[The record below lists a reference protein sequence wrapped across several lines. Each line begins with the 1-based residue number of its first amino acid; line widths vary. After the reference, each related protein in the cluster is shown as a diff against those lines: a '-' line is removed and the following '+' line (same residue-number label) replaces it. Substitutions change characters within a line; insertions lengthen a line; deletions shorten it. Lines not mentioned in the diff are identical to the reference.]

1 MVERLTL
8 NQDVAGSI
16 PARPTTFRVFTRK
29 QSHVTPPAM
38 LRIENLTYRI
48 GPRIL
53 LDQAKAVINPGHRV
67 GFIGRNGVGK
77 TTLFRLITG
86 ELEPDDGETYVPERW
101 QIGQTSQDL
110 PEGTDNLLEIV
121 IAADKELA
129 HLNARAEVETDPDKI
144 SEIHERL
151 QDKWAYT
158 AHSRAAK
165 ILAGL
170 GFSEHD
176 QTQPCNSFSGGWRMR
191 VALAS
196 LLFTEPDLLLLD
208 EPTNHLDL
216 EASLWLEDYL
226 TQYQGTLLLISHDR
240 DLLNRVVGEILH
252 LEHGKLTLYQGG
264 YDRFEATRRM
274 RLDLQAKQRVKQDLQ
289 RAHIQKFVDRFRY
302 SASKAKQAQSRI
314 KMLAKMEPIPEDREG
329 GSVHFNFPDPGH
341 LPPPLYSMD
350 QVSIGYDD
358 KVVLSNLSPYIGSED
373 RIALLGA
380 NGHGKSTLIKLLA
393 GRLSAMEGN
402 VSKSSKLKIGYFAQ
416 HQADE
421 LDLDA
426 TPVIELGRRRPKD
439 LEEKIRAHL
448 GRYGFS
454 QERGET
460 KVGNLSGG
468 EKARLLFALM
478 TADAPH
484 ILLLDEPTNHLDVDS
499 RQALI
504 QAINMFPGAVVI
516 VSHDFHILELTT
528 DQLWLVD
535 GGTVAPFDGDLSD
548 YRSFLLKKPGRTS
561 RENKPSKEPK
571 QSKKERRKLA
581 AEKRK
586 SHAHLKKKLSETEA
600 LIDRLNHD
608 IKDLNAQM
616 ADPELYQEDAGKL
629 VALQKKLGEV
639 TRQVED
645 AEERWATQQAD
656 WDQKTKV

>member
-1 MVERLTL
+1 
-8 NQDVAGSI
+8 
-16 PARPTTFRVFTRK
+16 
-29 QSHVTPPAM
+29 M

-53 LDQAKAVINPGHRV
+53 LDQAKAIINPGHRV

-77 TTLFRLITG
+77 TTLFRLIAG
-86 ELEPDDGETYVPERW
+86 DLEADDGTIHVPARW

-110 PEGTDNLLEIV
+110 PSGTQNLLEIV
-121 IAADKELA
+121 IASDKELA
-129 HLNARAEVETDPDKI
+129 ALTAAAEVETDPEKI
-144 SEIHERL
+144 AEIHEKL
-151 QDKWAYT
+151 LDKGAYS
-158 AHSRAAK
+158 AHSRAAR

-170 GFSEHD
+170 GFSEDD
-176 QTQPCNSFSGGWRMR
+176 QMQPCDSFSGGWRMR

-196 LLFTEPDLLLLD
+196 LLFTQPDLLLLD

-216 EASLWLEDYL
+216 EAALWLEDYL
-226 TQYQGTLLLISHDR
+226 SKYQGTLILISHDR

-252 LEHGKLTLYQGG
+252 LEHRKLTLYQGG

-274 RLDLQAKQRVKQDLQ
+274 RLDLQAKQRTKQDAQ

-302 SASKAKQAQSRI
+302 KASKAKQAQSRI

-329 GSVHFNFPDPGH
+329 GSAHFDFPDPGH

-350 QVSIGYDD
+350 GVAVGYDG
-358 KVVLSNLSPYIGSED
+358 KAVLTKLSPYIGSED

-393 GRLSAMEGN
+393 GRLAPLEGTVN
-402 VSKSSKLKIGYFAQ
+402 KSNKLRIGYFAQ
-416 HQADE
+416 NQADE
-421 LDLDA
+421 LDLGA
-426 TPVIELGRRRPKD
+426 TPIIELGRKRPKD
-439 LEEKIRAHL
+439 PEEKLRRHL

-478 TADAPH
+478 TSDAPH
-484 ILLLDEPTNHLDVDS
+484 ILLLDEPTNHLDVDN

-504 QAINMFPGAVVI
+504 QAINAFPGAVVI
-516 VSHDFHILELTT
+516 VSHDFHILELTA

-535 GGTVAPFDGDLSD
+535 GGTIQTFEGDLED
-548 YRSFLLKKPGRTS
+548 YRSFLLKRKTGSLATKKLTKKGKP
-561 RENKPSKEPK
+561 N
-571 QSKKERRKLA
+571 KKERRREA

-586 SHAHLKKKLSETEA
+586 AHADLKKKLSGAEA
-600 LIDRLNHD
+600 RIDLLNFE
-608 IKDLNAQM
+608 IKKLNAQL
-616 ADPELYQEDAGKL
+616 ADPELYKDNPARL
-629 VALQKKLGEV
+629 ITLQKQMGIQTKKVEAAEV
-639 TRQVED
+639 V
-645 AEERWATQQAD
+645 WADLQAK
-656 WDQKTKV
+656 WDQKDN